1 MHAYNEFDPLKVCI
15 VGSCYSKDYAEAIPD
30 PTVRNSLS
38 RIFDETCEDLAA
50 LSDLLIT
57 NGVEVL
63 RPELPMLVDEFKAA
77 SKRAQQLTIPPL
89 HMRDWIITLDDTT
102 CFFHHF
108 DGTFNIKREL
118 ESRGQKTWLI
128 QGEYEPRL
136 DGSCIA
142 KIGRDII
149 FDSTD
154 FFGWEGINKIIKGT
168 GLDVKDKFKLHTL
181 ATDGHCDGVF
191 AAVNPGVLL
200 TTYHVDDTAYDM
212 FRGWKRYNVH
222 DPSSAQLHEFKK
234 FSQKNGVNGR
244 YFVSQLNEPAK
255 FASFV
260 DTYLTDWVGYVE
272 ETVFEVN
279 CLVIDRK
286 NIIVSNHHP
295 VVWQMCDEHGITPHI
310 VKLRH
315 KWFFDGGLHCFTS
328 DVHRD
333 GTLES
338 YIPYA

>member
-222 DPSSAQLHEFKK
+222 DPSTAQLHEFKK

-295 VVWQMCDEHGITPHI
+295 VVWKMCDEHGITPHI